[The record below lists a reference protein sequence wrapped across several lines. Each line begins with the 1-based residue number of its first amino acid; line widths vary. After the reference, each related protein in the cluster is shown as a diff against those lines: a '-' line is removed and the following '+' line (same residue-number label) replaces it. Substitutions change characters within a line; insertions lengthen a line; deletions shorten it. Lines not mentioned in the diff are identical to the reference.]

1 MKKYLSLF
9 IYLSIL
15 AGCTSPGG
23 RSWMIPVNIDIS
35 DLDYTPSHM
44 ESFEGRR
51 QLLTDSLG
59 SAYVILRSADQ
70 GSRNRHEFRPNNYF
84 YYLTGYA
91 DRGSYAIL
99 SGNSEA
105 SYILSAPPQNLRMQI
120 YDGKVLDTGEIL
132 EKYKPDQA
140 YSYRDMRALIDSL
153 AKSGAVIYMDKS
165 DRTFLRD
172 LQDRVEEEGSTQI
185 RHIGDLVDE
194 LRVIK
199 EPLEVE
205 YMQKA
210 NNITAKAF
218 TNVLKNCKPGMF
230 EFEMEALIE
239 GTFLEYGAAM
249 PGFNSIVGS
258 GPNSTTLHYE
268 PNTRLMEEGDLLLMD
283 IGAEYGYYT
292 ADISRTIP
300 VNGKF
305 SARQREIYELVL
317 EAQKAA
323 IEQMVPGRL
332 HADSHDTVKAV
343 INRGLAELGL
353 ITDPE
358 SDWQVT
364 FYTIHGTSHFLGL
377 DVHDV
382 GSYHERVL
390 EPGMVLTIEPGVY
403 FRENAL
409 EQAQAMF
416 INDADSAEIADFV
429 AQIAPVYEQ
438 YLNIGVRIEDDI
450 LITTSGNINLSRYA
464 PKEIEDIE
472 QIMR

>member
-15 AGCTSPGG
+15 TGCTNPGG
-23 RSWMIPVNIDIS
+23 RNWMIPVTIDPS
-35 DLDYTPSHM
+35 DLEYTPTMM

-51 QLLTDSLG
+51 QQVLDSLND
-59 SAYVILRSADQ
+59 SYVILRSADQ
-70 GSRNRHEFRPNNYF
+70 GSSNRHEFRPNNYF

-91 DRGSYAIL
+91 DRGSYAVL
-99 SGNSEA
+99 SGNSET

-120 YDGKVLDTGEIL
+120 YDGKVMDTDEIL

-140 YSYRDMRALIDSL
+140 CSYRDMRALIDSL
-153 AKSGAVIYMDKS
+153 ARSGAVIYMDKS

-172 LQDRVEEEGSTQI
+172 LQDRAGEEAGTQI
-185 RHIGDLVDE
+185 RHIGELVDE

-210 NNITAKAF
+210 CNITALAL
-218 TNVLKNCKPGMF
+218 TNVMKNCKPGMY
-230 EFEMEALIE
+230 EFEMEAVIE

-283 IGAEYGYYT
+283 IGAEYAFYT

-305 SARQREIYELVL
+305 SDRQREIYELVL

-364 FYTIHGTSHFLGL
+364 FYTIHGTSHFLGM

-382 GSYHERVL
+382 GDYHECVL

-416 INDADSAEIADFV
+416 KNDADSSEIADFV

-438 YLNIGVRIEDDI
+438 YVNIGVRIEDDI
-450 LITTSGNINLSRYA
+450 LLTTSGNINLSRYA